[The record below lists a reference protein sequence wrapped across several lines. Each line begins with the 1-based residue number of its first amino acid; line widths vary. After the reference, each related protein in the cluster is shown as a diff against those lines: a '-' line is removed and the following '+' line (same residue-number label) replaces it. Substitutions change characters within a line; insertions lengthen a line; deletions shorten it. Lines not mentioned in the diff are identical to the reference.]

1 MTNIEKDGLK
11 KIYLFKSADYQF
23 AEIDL
28 SDNTLLLG
36 ESGVGKTTLMRVI
49 LFFYTM
55 DTSSSVLNIN
65 TESKKRFNQWYF
77 QERNSHIVYEYYKD
91 ENPYLFIVS
100 RSSNLHYTFLDMTNS
115 EITVRDLFLEG
126 REPVTL
132 EKLNENIEKHL
143 LPKYH
148 TTHKEKYI
156 RAFHKKDMD
165 GKRIKQESKID
176 FTLFES
182 MTAREEFSKTLSNIF
197 ATSKVSSDSVKK
209 TIVSLIEETAVNIN
223 LKNIRESL
231 DDYVKFREQIR
242 RFERQI
248 PKINELKEVV
258 SEYQEKRELFKSYAN
273 QVNLLK
279 TQGESRLVE
288 LKIEVSRLE
297 DKKEQ
302 VKLEYNPK
310 IEQLK
315 NSVNS
320 KDKEIYSEEK
330 EIDKLKIKKDEYQS
344 KNIDALILE
353 YHNKKSYE
361 KSLELY
367 QDRYEALT
375 TNSDEVKERY
385 KKIFEKLEKDRDE
398 ALFSIRDEKR
408 VERENIST
416 QKGQVLEKKSEKI
429 EQETSHL
436 LKEKEELNSF
446 LTLEQKTLEKIKIEQ
461 AKVENFPYNQEEI
474 GKYQDEIEQFKDELS
489 KLMPEIP
496 ILQGEIKSIDREI
509 NNHVPIRLQ
518 QEKDKLHNNISKKRD
533 KFIEEKEEIE
543 KKLDFDKK
551 NLYGYINK
559 NKIEQRDKLLT
570 FVKDELLFLE
580 KRFSVEKT
588 GDLSSIFG
596 LNIEFEDEKF
606 GFDYNI
612 ISLEAEL
619 KSLQGKIKEQNR
631 MFQEESQK
639 LEKNARE
646 ETSLLNRKR
655 SKFLKEKQE
664 KNYLVEKYN
673 GYITKSQ
680 NSLIEANNRA
690 KSMKSEAMNRLSKEF
705 LEQSEVIKELKNKIS
720 EISLKIDN
728 IIKSIKLDAKNIIQ
742 KLDDELD
749 LLKINEQN
757 SLANINEKYIAD
769 KKQGTLEEL
778 TKHLEES
785 GVNKQVLDELNN
797 KMSECKSKLKDIEK
811 NFSTVNNYL
820 TEYMEEIKNIPSS
833 EDNLKK
839 EKQLLLDLREALKVI
854 KEQFQLKL
862 SVIDV
867 KFKKLEEAEESLKT
881 FLKKYKNKIEN
892 QPIEKHI
899 KNILSLEYNED
910 VSNILGN
917 HELLSSVI
925 DRLIF
930 TYAEVENKH
939 DAIINKTQIA
949 IKGLDKT
956 NIFKLEIIDNY
967 MEESAN
973 IKRYLSVANGL
984 IEYIEK
990 DKISVLKETSSSK
1003 FINHLNAITK
1013 DIDLFESSLMDIE
1026 EKVKK
1031 LDNKVKKAVDS
1042 FKVIDAIHI
1051 KKESSNNEVLEKLKL
1066 VTEFYTENS
1075 EKFLSGLFSTQEEKE
1090 ENSKAQNELASKI
1103 EELVSLLSS
1112 SKEILSLQEGFVLT
1126 FTVTENGNRL
1136 NPAQTLNDIGSNGT
1150 STLVKTIINISLLQM
1165 VNEKSQIL
1173 NHCILDEI
1181 GTISPSYFR
1190 ELKDYANSSG
1200 FLFVNGMPTEDDMLI
1215 SMYPTVY
1222 IGQNHGNYSKMLL
1235 ATKMV
1240 V

>member
-1 MTNIEKDGLK
+1 M
-11 KIYLFKSADYQF
+11 
-23 AEIDL
+23 
-28 SDNTLLLG
+28 
-36 ESGVGKTTLMRVI
+36 
-49 LFFYTM
+49 
-55 DTSSSVLNIN
+55 
-65 TESKKRFNQWYF
+65 
-77 QERNSHIVYEYYKD
+77 
-91 ENPYLFIVS
+91 
-100 RSSNLHYTFLDMTNS
+100 
-115 EITVRDLFLEG
+115 
-126 REPVTL
+126 
-132 EKLNENIEKHL
+132 
-143 LPKYH
+143 
-148 TTHKEKYI
+148 
-156 RAFHKKDMD
+156 
-165 GKRIKQESKID
+165 
-176 FTLFES
+176 
-182 MTAREEFSKTLSNIF
+182 
-197 ATSKVSSDSVKK
+197 
-209 TIVSLIEETAVNIN
+209 
-223 LKNIRESL
+223 
-231 DDYVKFREQIR
+231 
-242 RFERQI
+242 
-248 PKINELKEVV
+248 
-258 SEYQEKRELFKSYAN
+258 
-273 QVNLLK
+273 
-279 TQGESRLVE
+279 
-288 LKIEVSRLE
+288 
-297 DKKEQ
+297 
-302 VKLEYNPK
+302 
-310 IEQLK
+310 
-315 NSVNS
+315 
-320 KDKEIYSEEK
+320 
-330 EIDKLKIKKDEYQS
+330 
-344 KNIDALILE
+344 
-353 YHNKKSYE
+353 
-361 KSLELY
+361 
-367 QDRYEALT
+367 
-375 TNSDEVKERY
+375 
-385 KKIFEKLEKDRDE
+385 
-398 ALFSIRDEKR
+398 
-408 VERENIST
+408 
-416 QKGQVLEKKSEKI
+416 
-429 EQETSHL
+429 
-436 LKEKEELNSF
+436 
-446 LTLEQKTLEKIKIEQ
+446 
-461 AKVENFPYNQEEI
+461 
-474 GKYQDEIEQFKDELS
+474 
-489 KLMPEIP
+489 
-496 ILQGEIKSIDREI
+496 
-509 NNHVPIRLQ
+509 
-518 QEKDKLHNNISKKRD
+518 
-533 KFIEEKEEIE
+533 
-543 KKLDFDKK
+543 
-551 NLYGYINK
+551 
-559 NKIEQRDKLLT
+559 
-570 FVKDELLFLE
+570 
-580 KRFSVEKT
+580 
-588 GDLSSIFG
+588 
-596 LNIEFEDEKF
+596 
-606 GFDYNI
+606 
-612 ISLEAEL
+612 
-619 KSLQGKIKEQNR
+619 
-631 MFQEESQK
+631 
-639 LEKNARE
+639 
-646 ETSLLNRKR
+646 
-655 SKFLKEKQE
+655 
-664 KNYLVEKYN
+664 
-673 GYITKSQ
+673 
-680 NSLIEANNRA
+680 
-690 KSMKSEAMNRLSKEF
+690 
-705 LEQSEVIKELKNKIS
+705 
-720 EISLKIDN
+720 
-728 IIKSIKLDAKNIIQ
+728 
-742 KLDDELD
+742 DDELD

-769 KKQGTLEEL
+769 KKQGTLEL

-1222 IGQNHGNYSKMLL
+1222 IGQNNGNYSKMLL

>member
-36 ESGVGKTTLMRVI
+36 ESGVGKTTLMRAI

-65 TESKKRFNQWYF
+65 TESKKSFNQWYF

-100 RSSNLHYTFLDMTNS
+100 RSSNLHYTFLDVTNS

-197 ATSKVSSDSVKK
+197 ATSKVSSDSVKR

-231 DDYVKFREQIR
+231 DDYVRFREQIR

-248 PKINELKEVV
+248 PKINELKKVV
-258 SEYQEKRELFKSYAN
+258 SEYQEKRELFKLYAN

-330 EIDKLKIKKDEYQS
+330 ELDKLKIKKDEYQS
-344 KNIDALILE
+344 KNIDALVLE

-375 TNSDEVKERY
+375 ANTDEVKERY

-416 QKGQVLEKKSEKI
+416 QKGQVLEKKSERI
-429 EQETSHL
+429 EQETSQL
-436 LKEKEELNSF
+436 LEEKEKLNSS
-446 LTLEQKTLEKIKIEQ
+446 LTLEQESLGKIKIEQ

-474 GKYQDEIEQFKDELS
+474 EKYKDEVKQFKDELS
-489 KLMPEIP
+489 KLTPEIP
-496 ILQGEIKSIDREI
+496 KLQGEINSLDREI
-509 NNHVPIRLQ
+509 NNVPIRLQ
-518 QEKDKLHNNISKKRD
+518 EEKNKLHDNISKKRD
-533 KFIEEKEEIE
+533 NFIEEKEEIE
-543 KKLDFDKK
+543 KKLDFDKE

-570 FVKDELLFLE
+570 FVKDELLFSE
-580 KRFSVEKT
+580 KRFSIEKT
-588 GDLSSIFG
+588 GDLTSVFG
-596 LNIEFEDEKF
+596 LNIEFENEDF
-606 GFDYNI
+606 SFDYNVA
-612 ISLEAEL
+612 SLEAEL
-619 KSLQGKIKEQNR
+619 KLVHSKIKEQNR

-639 LEKNARE
+639 LEKNARD

-664 KNYLVEKYN
+664 KKYLEEKYN
-673 GYITKSQ
+673 GYITQSQ
-680 NSLIEANNRA
+680 NSLSEASNRV
-690 KSMKSEAMNRLSKEF
+690 KSMKSEAMNRLTKEI
-705 LEQSEVIKELKNKIS
+705 LEENEIIKKLKSKIS
-720 EISLKIDN
+720 KISLKIDN
-728 IIKSIKLDAKNIIQ
+728 IINIIKLDAKNIIQ

-757 SLANINEKYIAD
+757 SLANINEKYKSD
-769 KKQGTLEEL
+769 KQQGTLEL

-797 KMSECKSKLKDIEK
+797 NMSECKSKLKDIEK
-811 NFSTVNNYL
+811 NFSTVTTYL
-820 TEYMEEIKNIPSS
+820 TVYMEEIKKIPLR
-833 EDNLKK
+833 EADLKK
-839 EKQLLLDLREALKVI
+839 EKQSLLDLRETLQVI
-854 KEQFQLKL
+854 KEQFKLKL
-862 SVIDV
+862 SSVEEEL
-867 KFKKLEEAEESLKT
+867 KKLEDTENSLNA
-881 FLKKYKNKIEN
+881 FLKKYTEKIES
-892 QPIEKHI
+892 QEIEKHI

-910 VSNILGN
+910 VSHILGN
-917 HELLSSVI
+917 RELLSSVI

-956 NIFKLEIIDNY
+956 NIFKLEIVDNY

-990 DKISVLKETSSSK
+990 DKTSVLKETSSSK

-1042 FKVIDAIHI
+1042 FKVIDVIHI
-1051 KKESSNNEVLEKLKL
+1051 KKESSNNEVFEKLKL

-1112 SKEILSLQEGFVLT
+1112 SKETLSLQEGFVLT